1 MFTKLEYVSYVLSF
15 VDLPWLVVGFVIG
28 LLSYLLILNDGLVVI
43 TACVLVLIFDVGLG
57 LIFFNWSLDE
67 LPVKLLSNAL
77 KLNGGELFLLFFKQF
92 VKFYTLSLSLV
103 YNLSFLIYFNFLLT
117 TYLASSIYSWVN
129 YT

>member
-1 MFTKLEYVSYVLSF
+1 LFTKLEYVSYVLSF